1 MRFFAAV
8 FLFITFLALKAA
20 PGVEPET
27 LILTNVNIIDTR
39 SGSLA
44 RNMTVVVKNGRI
56 DGIAKV
62 GLIQESRKIRLV
74 NTNGKFLIPGL
85 WDMHVHTAGGSAPAW
100 DEKIIYPLYIANGIM
115 GVRDMGGDPAMLQ
128 QRRERI
134 EHGQLLGPHMVFGGP
149 FLASGKTD
157 SQTVGVNTPDEG
169 RQAVITL
176 KNRGMDFIKIL
187 STLTRPTY
195 MAIAEEARKLKIRF
209 VGHVPDA
216 VSVEEASAAGQRSIE
231 HLSGVLLACS
241 SRDTELRQQRLD
253 ALAKKD
259 FATYSETDVQALS
272 TYDPAKAHHLF
283 VELTD
288 NNTWQVPT
296 LVWDRAD
303 AHIGDP
309 DPPDEL
315 KYVPAS
321 LRKQWDPNKLLSA
334 TSPEEMA
341 ARKKLALRYIELAGE
356 MHRAGVPFMAGS
368 DGPDPYV
375 IPGFSLHEELELLVK
390 AGFSN
395 AEALQTAT
403 FRPALFLAKLD
414 HYGVIEKG
422 READMVLLDANP
434 LENIHNSRK
443 IAAVIVRGKYFPRA
457 DLDKILMG
465 IEEAA
470 AKE

>member
-1 MRFFAAV
+1 
-8 FLFITFLALKAA
+8 
-20 PGVEPET
+20 
-27 LILTNVNIIDTR
+27 
-39 SGSLA
+39 
-44 RNMTVVVKNGRI
+44 
-56 DGIAKV
+56 
-62 GLIQESRKIRLV
+62 
-74 NTNGKFLIPGL
+74 L
-85 WDMHVHTAGGSAPAW
+85 WDMHVHGTAIRHFS
-100 DEKIIYPLYIANGIM
+100 ELYIANGVT
-115 GVRDMGGDPAMLQ
+115 GVRDMFSPMD
-128 QRRERI
+128 RIDSERNSI
-134 EHGQLLGPHMVFGGP
+134 R
-149 FLASGKTD
+149 SGKPGPRI
-157 SQTVGVNTPDEG
+157 VAAG
-169 RQAVITL
+169 R
-176 KNRGMDFIKIL
+176 IL
-187 STLTRPTY
+187 DGPKPYWPGS
-195 MAIAEEARKLKIRF
+195 ASAKDAEEARKAVGTLKEEGSDFIKVYSLLPRDAF
-209 VGHVPDA
+209 FAIADETKRRGMVFAGHVPEL
-216 VSVEEASAAGQRSIE
+216 VSAAEASDAGQRSIE
-231 HLSGVLLACS
+231 HMTGVLLACS
-241 SRDTELRQQRLD
+241 SQEAELRQQRLD

-259 FATYSETDVQALS
+259 FATYSETDVRALS

-368 DGPDPYV
+368 DSPDPYV
-375 IPGFSLHEELELLVK
+375 IPGFSLHEELELLVQ